1 MHWERRVLATEP
13 PGTSCGWASCHLF
26 ELLQLPS
33 NLPSCL
39 FLQTICHTVPHNN
52 YYMKARSSCPSLRS
66 LGTSPLPPEKEP
78 PVPFLPVFPGVG
90 WGPPNPGRLL
100 PRLLSKD
107 FPLCSWSPHLQPQH
121 FSLALFLRVGSL
133 VSYACLSFV
142 FSAGEDWSQTGQFP
156 ALCSA

>member
-1 MHWERRVLATEP
+1 MVGLLVTYLS
-13 PGTSCGWASCHLF
+13 SCSF
-26 ELLQLPS
+26 LLTCLPAF
-33 NLPSCL
+33 
-39 FLQTICHTVPHNN
+39 FLQTICHTVPHDN
-52 YYMKARSSCPSLRS
+52 YYMKAGSSCPSLRS

-90 WGPPNPGRLL
+90 WGPPTRTSQ

-133 VSYACLSFV
+133 VSHACLSFV